1 VGACLQA
8 TKDMLYDV
16 TYYGDISDAE
26 EYTLEE
32 LQASAEMQVEDNEFD
47 DLVEIMD
54 EYFEDSNPGAARR
67 SCFWLH

>member
-1 VGACLQA
+1 
-8 TKDMLYDV
+8 MLYDV

-54 EYFEDSNPGAARR
+54 E
-67 SCFWLH
+67 

>member
-1 VGACLQA
+1 
-8 TKDMLYDV
+8 MMYDV
-16 TYYGDISDAE
+16 TYYEDISDAE

-32 LQASAEMQVEDNEFD
+32 LQAAAEMEVQDNEFD

-54 EYFEDSNPGAARR
+54 EQFEDYKPGAARR

>member
-1 VGACLQA
+1 
-8 TKDMLYDV
+8 MLYDV

-32 LQASAEMQVEDNEFD
+32 LQAAAEMEVEDTNQFASF
-47 DLVEIMD
+47 EIMD